1 MPWGHVVSVIAAN
14 HLTKRYGRRVG
25 VDRLD
30 LDVPEGSVF
39 GFLGPNGAGKTTTIR
54 VLLGFLRP
62 NAGEASVLGLDCWK
76 RSPRIKRDVGYLPG
90 DLRLYPWMTA
100 RNAIRIVGLV
110 RKRDLT
116 ERGRDL
122 WDRFELDPEVRVRQM
137 SRGMRQKLGLVL
149 ALVHE
154 PKLLILDEPTAGLDP
169 LMQDVLYGCLH
180 EAVARGKTV
189 FFSSHRLS
197 EVEHLC
203 SRVAII
209 REGRIVADEPL
220 ETLRA
225 RAAREVKLQF
235 ADAEAADRAEAP
247 AFLKVRER
255 TGARWQCDLTG
266 DTPALIRWMASQ
278 PIADVTIGPPDLESL
293 FRRFYE
299 RNGGA
304 G

>member
-1 MPWGHVVSVIAAN
+1 MIETIN
-14 HLTKRYGRRVG
+14 LTKKYGELVALNNLNLSINDG
-25 VDRLD
+25 DC
-30 LDVPEGSVF
+30 F
-39 GFLGPNGAGKTTTIR
+39 GFIGPNGAGKTTTIR
-54 VLLGFLRP
+54 VLLGLLRP
-62 NAGEASVLGLDCWK
+62 SGGGASIFGLDCWK

-100 RNAIRIVGLV
+100 RNAIGIVGQV
-110 RKRDLT
+110 RKRGLA
-116 ERGRDL
+116 ERGREL

-169 LMQDVLYGCLH
+169 LMQDVLYRCLD
-180 EAVARGKTV
+180 EAIARGQTV

-203 SRVAII
+203 DRVAII
-209 REGRIVADEPL
+209 RDGRIVADEPL
-220 ETLRA
+220 ETLRG
-225 RAAREVKLQF
+225 RAAREVKLEF
-235 ADAEAADRAEAP
+235 ADAEAAGRAEVP
-247 AFLKVRER
+247 AFLKIRER
-255 TGARWQCDLTG
+255 RGAQWVCDRTGEMPD
-266 DTPALIRWMASQ
+266 LIRWMAGQ

-299 RNGGA
+299 REGDA

>member
-1 MPWGHVVSVIAAN
+1 MSWGHVVSVIAVN

-25 VDRLD
+25 VDRVD
-30 LDVPEGSVF
+30 LNVPEGSIF

-62 NAGEASVLGLDCWK
+62 SAGGASVFGLDCWK
-76 RSPRIKRDVGYLPG
+76 RSSRIKREVGYLAG

-100 RNAIRIVGLV
+100 RNAIRIVGQV

-116 ERGRDL
+116 EQGRGL
-122 WDRFELDPEVRVRQM
+122 SDRFGLDPELRVRQM

-149 ALVHE
+149 ALAHA
-154 PKLLILDEPTAGLDP
+154 PRLLILDEPTAGLDP
-169 LMQDVLYGCLH
+169 LMQDELYRCLR
-180 EAVARGKTV
+180 EAIARGQTV

-203 SRVAII
+203 DRVAII
-209 REGRIVADEPL
+209 RDGRIVADEPL
-220 ETLRA
+220 ESLRG
-225 RAAREVKLQF
+225 RAAREVKLEF
-235 ADAEAADRAEAP
+235 VDAAAAERAVPPE
-247 AFLKVRER
+247 FLKVRER
-255 TGARWQCDLTG
+255 PGARWQCDFTG
-266 DTPALIRWMASQ
+266 DAPALVRWMAGQ

-299 RNGGA
+299 REGGA